1 MHEETSG
8 YTSIFGSIVI
18 NKTKIC
24 ICLLKRTSDDATDD
38 DNLVHNINLFII
50 KLNYEV
56 KWTVIVF
63 VVKVYIY
70 LYIILGKI

>member
-38 DNLVHNINLFII
+38 DMMMTT
-50 KLNYEV
+50 
-56 KWTVIVF
+56 W
-63 VVKVYIY
+63 YIT
-70 LYIILGKI
+70 